1 MEQEEALQEKVALPE
16 EALQEEALQEEVV
29 LQEEGLPEE
38 DNHLHS
44 KPNQHNQHKQDR
56 DTNLYAAQRSRNSKE
71 TEPTPRNS

>member
-1 MEQEEALQEKVALPE
+1 MEQEEALQEKVALP
-16 EALQEEALQEEVV
+16 EEALQEEVV

-56 DTNLYAAQRSRNSKE
+56 DTNLYAAQK
-71 TEPTPRNS
+71 